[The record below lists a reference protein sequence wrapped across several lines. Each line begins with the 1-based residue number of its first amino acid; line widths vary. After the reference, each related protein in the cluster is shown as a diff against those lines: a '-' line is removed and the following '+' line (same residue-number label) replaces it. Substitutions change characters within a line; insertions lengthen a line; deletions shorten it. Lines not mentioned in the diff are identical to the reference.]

1 MKHTFHMDLS
11 MLTRMRFL
19 HTMSWALFLSMVIVM
34 IAAMLA
40 RATLNLSAALTD
52 KPDLAL
58 YILLP
63 EEEIGQSTLL
73 RERENERDY
82 LAETKDGPKLVK
94 LKKGEKE
101 WYVSVIEELHA
112 ESDVNGG
119 TEKK

>member
-58 YILLP
+58 YVLLP

-73 RERENERDY
+73 REKKNERDY

-101 WYVSVIEELHA
+101 WYVSVIEALHT
-112 ESDVNGG
+112 ESDVNSG